1 VNGAIRLK
9 RYLYYCPSCKLR
21 FQNQN
26 FGYGYPKLN
35 AEGTALCPY
44 CETPM
49 AQTQSQIFPEEWVEE
64 RLKVESGEGAAI

>member
-1 VNGAIRLK
+1 MPILK

-35 AEGTALCPY
+35 DEGIALCPY

-49 AQTQSQIFPEEWVEE
+49 AESLAETFPAEWVEE
-64 RLKVESGEGAAI
+64 RPGVAAEDPAAV